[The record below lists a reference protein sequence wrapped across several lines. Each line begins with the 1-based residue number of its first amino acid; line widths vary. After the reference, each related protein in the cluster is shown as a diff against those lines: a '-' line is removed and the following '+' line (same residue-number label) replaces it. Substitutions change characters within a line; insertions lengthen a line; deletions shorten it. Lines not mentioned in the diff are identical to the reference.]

1 MKQTLEMAF
10 CGQHHFTDVVSL
22 VSVKESP
29 TLSSHVVGLTTDWGV
44 GAGQEFVLICV
55 LAN

>member
-1 MKQTLEMAF
+1 MVF